1 LEDKYKS
8 HTQNEDINVT
18 LSMSGTCDE
27 ERGDEDKG
35 GGSFEIMGK
44 CEHIKMKYNDDERH
58 VEDSGG
64 K

>member
-1 LEDKYKS
+1 MRKEGMKIK
-8 HTQNEDINVT
+8 
-18 LSMSGTCDE
+18 
-27 ERGDEDKG
+27 

-44 CEHIKMKYNDDERH
+44 CEHIKMKYNDNERH